1 MNKFTLFSLIKLL
14 LYQIVSTILRDI
26 QVIIIPGVF
35 SLGLLSKPHF
45 NTSRFGLD
53 SVVYKSIDQWNELQ
67 LIYPDSDLT
76 TLSKIELINIC
87 KGIIFNNYWLYTSV
101 CLYYSYVYSYYS
113 HVFLFTCLFFIEYY
127 YYYYYY
133 WWITC

>member
-35 SLGLLSKPHF
+35 SLGLLSKPHC

-87 KGIIFNNYWLYTSV
+87 KGIIFNNYWLYTFK
-101 CLYYSYVYSYYS
+101 CLFILSTCL
-113 HVFLFTCLFFIEYY
+113 FILFTCFLIHMFICLKLFNYFIFLFFL
-127 YYYYYY
+127 
-133 WWITC
+133 